1 MKHSPLTTL
10 LLALVL
16 GLTTSHAVGKL
27 GEWKRLG
34 QKEAG
39 LRVDHDQI
47 AVGIHE
53 GAFKAIKLEVRNAG
67 VDFIHVRV
75 VYATGSDQNL
85 EVRSNVRAG
94 GQTRALDL
102 DGRHRSLR
110 KVVFTYRADRKTLKR
125 PVVVLYGRR

>member
-1 MKHSPLTTL
+1 MKPRLISTL

-16 GLTTSHAVGKL
+16 ALTTTHAAGKV

-34 QKEAG
+34 QKEAS

-47 AVGIHE
+47 TVGARE

-67 VDFIHVRV
+67 VEFLHLRV
-75 VYATGSDQNL
+75 IYATGSDQNL
-85 EVRSNVRAG
+85 EVRNKVRAG
-94 GQTRALDL
+94 GQTRAIDL

-110 KVVFTYRADRKTLKR
+110 KVLFTYRADRKTLKH
-125 PVVVLYGRR
+125 PIVVLYGRR